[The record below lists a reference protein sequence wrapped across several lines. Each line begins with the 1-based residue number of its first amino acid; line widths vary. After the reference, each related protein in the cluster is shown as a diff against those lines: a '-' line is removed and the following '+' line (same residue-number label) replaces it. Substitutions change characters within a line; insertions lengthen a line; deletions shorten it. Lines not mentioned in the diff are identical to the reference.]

1 MSWYSENLGTFSTAR
16 PFKYDNIGYPAKAF
30 QHPEILE
37 SATIYP
43 MRVETI
49 DNRYYTQGAESR
61 EFVDNV
67 WVVSYEAIP
76 RDTEEL
82 RKFLIKDY
90 LGRMDSTLSSTDKY
104 VVRQPEMNRYFS
116 EYDLNNY
123 MLTWREAVYGLYQ
136 IKISAFVAAED
147 FDALIVVDKTVM
159 EVPAQ
164 PVPYEIEE

>member
-1 MSWYSENLGTFSTAR
+1 MWYSENIGTFNRAR
-16 PFKYDNIGYPAKAF
+16 SFKYESVIYPATAF
-30 QHPEILE
+30 KTPEILMA
-37 SATIYP
+37 ATIYP
-43 MRVETI
+43 MRVETV

-61 EFVDNV
+61 EFADNA

-76 RDTEEL
+76 KDTEEL

-90 LGRMDSTLSSTDKY
+90 LGRMDSTLSATDKY

-123 MLTWREAVYGLYQ
+123 MLTWREAIYGLYQ
-136 IKISAFVAAED
+136 LKITAFVQAESFED
-147 FDALIVVDKTVM
+147 LITVDKIVM
-159 EVPAQ
+159 EVPEQ

>member
-1 MSWYSENLGTFSTAR
+1 MWYSENIGTFNRAR
-16 PFKYDNIGYPAKAF
+16 SFQYESVIYPATAF
-30 QHPEILE
+30 KTPEILME
-37 SATIYP
+37 ATIYP
-43 MRVETI
+43 MRVEPL

-61 EFVDNV
+61 EFADDV

-76 RDTEEL
+76 KDTEKL

-90 LGRMDSTLSSTDKY
+90 LGRMDSTLSTTDKY

-136 IKISAFVAAED
+136 LKITAFVQAESFED
-147 FDALIVVDKTVM
+147 LITVDKTVM
-159 EVPAQ
+159 EIPDQ
-164 PVPYEIEE
+164 PVAYEIEE